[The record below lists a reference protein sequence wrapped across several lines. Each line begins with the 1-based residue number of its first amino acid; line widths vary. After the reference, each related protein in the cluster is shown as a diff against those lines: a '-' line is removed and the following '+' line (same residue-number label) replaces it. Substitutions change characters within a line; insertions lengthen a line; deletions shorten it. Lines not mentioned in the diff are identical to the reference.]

1 MKDQKELIA
10 KKLESLNIGL
20 SYDEIY
26 NLIEIPPQDDM
37 GDYSFPC
44 FSLAKIKRKNP
55 AQIASELKEEIG
67 EIETIEKIEV
77 LNAYINFFADK
88 SFIQNQ
94 ILNEVLEEKEN
105 YGKKQIGTGKN
116 VTIDFSAPNIAKPFH
131 IGHIRSTVIGDAIRN
146 IYKALGY
153 NTIGINYIGDYG
165 TQFGVMIAAYKLW
178 GDKEAIDA
186 DPINELL
193 KLYVRYNSEA
203 EDDPSMMDAARAE
216 FRNLEEG
223 QEEAVELWQWFKD
236 LSLKEFD
243 RVYEILDIKFDNYH
257 GESYNAKAEPRVIKE
272 LKDKKLLV
280 ESEGAQIMDLSDED
294 LPPAIILKSNGS
306 SAYITRDIATA
317 ENRDMEY
324 GYYKNLYVVA
334 SQQNLHFQ
342 QLRKILKKMGHDY
355 WEKCIHIP
363 FGLVSMKD
371 KTLSTRRGHV
381 IFLEDVLNKAIEK
394 TKEIMVERN
403 ADIDD
408 IDKTA
413 QIVGIG
419 AVKFQELYNN
429 RIKDY
434 VFNWDN
440 LLNFNGETGPYVQYT
455 YARAKSVLRKAGKEE
470 FEKMNFSKLNTAE
483 EMALIKSIGLFED
496 ALIKAHDKY
505 EPSMVSRAI
514 MDIAKNFNKFYNA
527 HQINVEDEELQNERL
542 ALTYAA
548 AIVIKEGLALLGIK
562 TVEKM

>member
-1 MKDQKELIA
+1 MKDQKVIIA
-10 KKLESLNIGL
+10 KKLEELDLGL

-26 NLIEIPPQDDM
+26 DLIEIPPQDDM

-44 FSLAKIKRKNP
+44 FSLAKIKRQNP
-55 AQIASELKEEIG
+55 AQIASELKDQIG
-67 EIETIEKIEV
+67 ELETFEKVET
-77 LNAYINFFADK
+77 LNAYINFYSDK
-88 SFIQNQ
+88 AFIQNQ
-94 ILNEVLEEKEN
+94 VLNEVLKEKEN

-178 GDKEAIDA
+178 GDKKAIDA

-193 KLYVRYNSEA
+193 KLYVRYNTEA
-203 EDDPSMMDAARAE
+203 EDDPKMMDAARQE

-243 RVYEILDIKFDNYH
+243 RVYAMLDIEFDNYH
-257 GESYNAKAEPRVIKE
+257 GESYNAAAEPRVISE
-272 LKDKKLLV
+272 LKEKNLLV
-280 ESEGAQIMDLSDED
+280 DSEGAQIIDLTDED

-317 ENRDMEY
+317 ENRDLEY

-355 WEKCIHIP
+355 WEDCIHIP

-394 TKEIMVERN
+394 TKEIMADRD
-403 ADIDD
+403 ADIEN
-408 IDKTA
+408 IDETA

-419 AVKFQELYNN
+419 AVKFKSYTTTESKTMYL
-429 RIKDY
+429 
-434 VFNWDN
+434 
-440 LLNFNGETGPYVQYT
+440 TGIT
-455 YARAKSVLRKAGKEE
+455 Y
-470 FEKMNFSKLNTAE
+470 
-483 EMALIKSIGLFED
+483 
-496 ALIKAHDKY
+496 
-505 EPSMVSRAI
+505 
-514 MDIAKNFNKFYNA
+514 
-527 HQINVEDEELQNERL
+527 
-542 ALTYAA
+542 
-548 AIVIKEGLALLGIK
+548 
-562 TVEKM
+562 

>member
-67 EIETIEKIEV
+67 EIDTIEKIEV

-94 ILNEVLEEKEN
+94 ILNEVLEEKED

-193 KLYVRYNSEA
+193 KLYVRYNTEA
-203 EDDPSMMDAARAE
+203 EEDPSMMDAARAE

-243 RVYEILDIKFDNYH
+243 RVYDILDIKFDNYH

-272 LKDKKLLV
+272 LRDKNLLI
-280 ESEGAQIMDLSDED
+280 ESDGAQIMDLSDED

-470 FEKMNFSKLNTAE
+470 FEKMNFSKLNSVE

-527 HQINVEDEELQNERL
+527 HQINVEDEQLQNERL
-542 ALTYAA
+542 ALTYAS

>member
-1 MKDQKELIA
+1 MKDQKVIIA
-10 KKLESLNIGL
+10 KKLEELDLGL

-26 NLIEIPPQDDM
+26 DLIEIPPQDDM

-44 FSLAKIKRKNP
+44 FSLAKIKRQNP
-55 AQIASELKEEIG
+55 AQIASELKDEIG
-67 EIETIEKIEV
+67 ELETFEKVEV
-77 LNAYINFFADK
+77 LNAYINFYSDK
-88 SFIQNQ
+88 AFIQNQ
-94 ILNEVLEEKEN
+94 VLNEVLKEKEN

-178 GDKEAIDA
+178 GDKKAIDA

-193 KLYVRYNSEA
+193 KLYVRYNTEA
-203 EDDPSMMDAARAE
+203 EDDPKMMDAARQE

-243 RVYEILDIKFDNYH
+243 RVYKMLDIEFDNYH
-257 GESYNAKAEPRVIKE
+257 GESYNAASEPRVISE
-272 LKDKKLLV
+272 LKEKNLLV
-280 ESEGAQIMDLSDED
+280 DSEGAQIMDLTDED

-317 ENRDMEY
+317 ENRDIEY
-324 GYYKNLYVVA
+324 GFYKNLYVVA

-342 QLRKILKKMGHDY
+342 QLRKILKKMDHEF
-355 WEKCIHIP
+355 WEDCIHIP

-394 TKEIMVERN
+394 TKEIMNDRD
-403 ADIDD
+403 ADIEN
-408 IDKTA
+408 IEETA

-455 YARAKSVLRKAGKEE
+455 YARSKSVLAKAGKEE
-470 FEKMNFSKLNTAE
+470 FSELDFKNLNTPE
-483 EMALIKSIGLFED
+483 EMALIKSIAGFED
-496 ALIKAHDKY
+496 SLIKAHDKY
-505 EPSMVSRAI
+505 EPSIVSRQI
-514 MDIAKNFNKFYNA
+514 MEIAKNFNKFYNA
-527 HQINVEDEELQNERL
+527 HQIMVEDEDVKNERL

-548 AIVIKEGLALLGIK
+548 SIVIKEGLALLGIK

>member
-1 MKDQKELIA
+1 MKDQKVIIA
-10 KKLESLNIGL
+10 KKLEELDLGL

-26 NLIEIPPQDDM
+26 DLIEIPPQDDM

-44 FSLAKIKRKNP
+44 FSLAKIKRQNP
-55 AQIASELKEEIG
+55 AQIASELKDEIG
-67 EIETIEKIEV
+67 ELETFEKVEV
-77 LNAYINFFADK
+77 LNAYINFYSDK
-88 SFIQNQ
+88 AFIQNQ
-94 ILNEVLEEKEN
+94 VLNEVLKEKEN

-131 IGHIRSTVIGDAIRN
+131 IGHIRSTVIGDSIRN

-193 KLYVRYNSEA
+193 KLYVRYNTEA
-203 EDDPSMMDAARAE
+203 EDDPKMMDAARQE

-243 RVYEILDIKFDNYH
+243 RVYDMLDIEFDNYH
-257 GESYNAKAEPRVIKE
+257 GESYNAAAEPRVISE
-272 LKDKKLLV
+272 LKEKNLLV
-280 ESEGAQIMDLSDED
+280 DSEGAQIMDLTEED

-317 ENRDMEY
+317 ENRNIEY
-324 GYYKNLYVVA
+324 GFYKNLYVVA

-342 QLRKILKKMGHDY
+342 QLRKILKTMGHDY
-355 WEKCIHIP
+355 WQDCIHIP

-394 TKEIMVERN
+394 TKEIMADRD
-403 ADIDD
+403 ADIEN
-408 IDKTA
+408 IDETA

-455 YARAKSVLRKAGKEE
+455 YARAKSVLAKAGKEE
-470 FEKMNFSKLNTAE
+470 FEEIDFKNLNTPE
-483 EMALIKSIGLFED
+483 EMALIKSIAGFED
-496 ALIKAHDKY
+496 SLIKAHDKY
-505 EPSMVSRAI
+505 EPSIVSRQI
-514 MDIAKNFNKFYNA
+514 MEIAKNFNKCYNA
-527 HQINVEDEELQNERL
+527 HQIMVEDEDVKNERL

-548 AIVIKEGLALLGIK
+548 SIVIKEGLALLGIK

>member
-408 IDKTA
+408 IDRTA

-470 FEKMNFSKLNTAE
+470 FEKMNFSKLNSAE

>member
-1 MKDQKELIA
+1 MKDQKVIIA
-10 KKLESLNIGL
+10 KKLEELDLGL

-26 NLIEIPPQDDM
+26 DLIEIPPQDDM

-44 FSLAKIKRKNP
+44 FSLAKIKRQNP
-55 AQIASELKEEIG
+55 AQIASELKDEIG
-67 EIETIEKIEV
+67 ELETFEKVEV
-77 LNAYINFFADK
+77 LNAYINFYSDK
-88 SFIQNQ
+88 AFIQNQ
-94 ILNEVLEEKEN
+94 VLNEVLKEKEN

-193 KLYVRYNSEA
+193 KLYVRYNTEA
-203 EDDPSMMDAARAE
+203 EDDPKMMDAARQE

-243 RVYEILDIKFDNYH
+243 RVYEMLDIEFDNYH
-257 GESYNAKAEPRVIKE
+257 GESYNAAAEPRVIAE
-272 LKDKKLLV
+272 LKEKNLLV
-280 ESEGAQIMDLSDED
+280 DSEGAQIMDLTEED

-317 ENRDMEY
+317 ENRNIEY
-324 GYYKNLYVVA
+324 GFYKNLYVVA

-342 QLRKILKKMGHDY
+342 QLRKILKTMGHDY
-355 WEKCIHIP
+355 WQDCIHIP

-394 TKEIMVERN
+394 TKEIMADRD
-403 ADIDD
+403 ADIEN
-408 IDKTA
+408 IEETA
-413 QIVGIG
+413 HIVGIG

-455 YARAKSVLRKAGKEE
+455 YARAKSVLAKAGKEE
-470 FEKMNFSKLNTAE
+470 FAELDFKNLNTPE
-483 EMALIKSIGLFED
+483 EMALIKSIAGFED
-496 ALIKAHDKY
+496 SLIKAHDKY
-505 EPSMVSRAI
+505 EPSIVSRQI
-514 MDIAKNFNKFYNA
+514 MEIAKNFNKFYNA
-527 HQINVEDEELQNERL
+527 HQIMVEDEDVKNERL

-548 AIVIKEGLALLGIK
+548 SIVIKEGLALLGIK

>member
-1 MKDQKELIA
+1 MKDQKVIIA
-10 KKLESLNIGL
+10 KKLKELDLGL

-26 NLIEIPPQDDM
+26 DLIEIPPQDDM
-37 GDYSFPC
+37 GDFSFPC
-44 FSLAKIKRKNP
+44 FSLAKIKRQNP
-55 AQIASELKEEIG
+55 AQIASELKDEIG
-67 EIETIEKIEV
+67 ELETFEKVEV
-77 LNAYINFFADK
+77 LNAYINFYSDK
-88 SFIQNQ
+88 AFIQNQ
-94 ILNEVLEEKEN
+94 VLNEVLKEKEN

-131 IGHIRSTVIGDAIRN
+131 IGHIRSTVIGDSIRN

-193 KLYVRYNSEA
+193 KLYVRYNTEA
-203 EDDPSMMDAARAE
+203 EDDPKMMDAARQE

-243 RVYEILDIKFDNYH
+243 RVYAMLDIEFDNYH
-257 GESYNAKAEPRVIKE
+257 GESYNAAAEPRVISE
-272 LKDKKLLV
+272 LKEKNLLV
-280 ESEGAQIMDLSDED
+280 DSEGAQIIDLTDED

-317 ENRDMEY
+317 ENRNIEY
-324 GYYKNLYVVA
+324 GFYKNLYVVA

-342 QLRKILKKMGHDY
+342 QLRKILKTMGHDY
-355 WEKCIHIP
+355 WQDCIHIP

-394 TKEIMVERN
+394 TKEIMADRD
-403 ADIDD
+403 ADIEN
-408 IDKTA
+408 IDETA

-455 YARAKSVLRKAGKEE
+455 YARAKSVLAKAGKEE
-470 FEKMNFSKLNTAE
+470 FEEIDFKNLNTPE
-483 EMALIKSIGLFED
+483 EMALIKSIAGFED
-496 ALIKAHDKY
+496 SLIKAHDKY
-505 EPSMVSRAI
+505 EPSIVSRQI
-514 MDIAKNFNKFYNA
+514 MEIAKNFNKCYNA
-527 HQINVEDEELQNERL
+527 HQIMVEDEDVKNERL

-548 AIVIKEGLALLGIK
+548 SIVIKEGLALLGIK

>member
-272 LKDKKLLV
+272 LKDKNLLV

-317 ENRDMEY
+317 ENRDIEY

-470 FEKMNFSKLNTAE
+470 FEKMNFSKLNSAE

>member
-1 MKDQKELIA
+1 MKDQKVIIA
-10 KKLESLNIGL
+10 KKLEELDLGL

-26 NLIEIPPQDDM
+26 DLIEIPPQDDM

-44 FSLAKIKRKNP
+44 FSLAKIKRQNP
-55 AQIASELKEEIG
+55 AQIASELKDEIG
-67 EIETIEKIEV
+67 ELETFEKVEV
-77 LNAYINFFADK
+77 LNAYINFYSDK
-88 SFIQNQ
+88 AFIQNQ
-94 ILNEVLEEKEN
+94 VLNEVLKEKEN

-178 GDKEAIDA
+178 GDKKAIDA

-193 KLYVRYNSEA
+193 KLYVRYNTEA
-203 EDDPSMMDAARAE
+203 EDDPKMMDAARQE

-243 RVYEILDIKFDNYH
+243 RVYAMLDIEFDNYH
-257 GESYNAKAEPRVIKE
+257 GESYNAAAEPRVISE
-272 LKDKKLLV
+272 LKEKNLLV
-280 ESEGAQIMDLSDED
+280 DSEGAQIIDLTDED

-317 ENRDMEY
+317 ENRDIEY

-355 WEKCIHIP
+355 WEDCIHIP

-394 TKEIMVERN
+394 TKEIMADRD
-403 ADIDD
+403 ADIEN
-408 IDKTA
+408 IEETA

-455 YARAKSVLRKAGKEE
+455 YARAKSVLAKAGKEE
-470 FEKMNFSKLNTAE
+470 FAELDFKNLNTPE
-483 EMALIKSIGLFED
+483 EMALIKSIAGFED
-496 ALIKAHDKY
+496 SLIKAHDKY
-505 EPSMVSRAI
+505 EPSIVSRQI
-514 MDIAKNFNKFYNA
+514 MEIAKNFNKFYNA
-527 HQINVEDEELQNERL
+527 HQIMVEDEDVKNERL

-548 AIVIKEGLALLGIK
+548 SIVIKEGLALLGIK

>member
-1 MKDQKELIA
+1 MKDQKVIIA
-10 KKLESLNIGL
+10 KKLEELDLGL

-26 NLIEIPPQDDM
+26 DLIEIPPQDDM

-44 FSLAKIKRKNP
+44 FSLAKIKRQNP
-55 AQIASELKEEIG
+55 AQIASELKDQIG
-67 EIETIEKIEV
+67 ELETFEKVET
-77 LNAYINFFADK
+77 LNAYINFYSDK
-88 SFIQNQ
+88 AFIQNQ
-94 ILNEVLEEKEN
+94 VLNEVLREKEN

-193 KLYVRYNSEA
+193 KLYVRYNTEA
-203 EDDPSMMDAARAE
+203 EDDPKMMDAARQE

-243 RVYEILDIKFDNYH
+243 RVYEMLDIEFDNYH
-257 GESYNAKAEPRVIKE
+257 GESYNAAAEPRVIAE
-272 LKDKKLLV
+272 LKEKNLLV
-280 ESEGAQIMDLSDED
+280 DSEGAQIMDLTEED

-317 ENRDMEY
+317 ENRNIEY
-324 GYYKNLYVVA
+324 GFYKNLYVVA

-342 QLRKILKKMGHDY
+342 QLRKILKTMGHDY
-355 WEKCIHIP
+355 WQDCIHIP

-394 TKEIMVERN
+394 TKEIMADRD
-403 ADIDD
+403 ADIEN
-408 IDKTA
+408 IEETA
-413 QIVGIG
+413 HIVGIG

-455 YARAKSVLRKAGKEE
+455 YARAKSVLAKAGKEE
-470 FEKMNFSKLNTAE
+470 FAELDFKNLNTPE
-483 EMALIKSIGLFED
+483 EMALIKSIAGFED
-496 ALIKAHDKY
+496 SLIKAHDKY
-505 EPSMVSRAI
+505 EPSIVSRQI
-514 MDIAKNFNKFYNA
+514 MEIAKNFNKFYNA
-527 HQINVEDEELQNERL
+527 HQIMVEDEDVKNERL

-548 AIVIKEGLALLGIK
+548 SIVIKEGLALLGIK

>member
-193 KLYVRYNSEA
+193 KLYVRYNTEA

-243 RVYEILDIKFDNYH
+243 RVYDILDIKFDNYH

-470 FEKMNFSKLNTAE
+470 FEKMNFSKLNSVE

-496 ALIKAHDKY
+496 ALIKANDKY

-527 HQINVEDEELQNERL
+527 HQINVEDEQLQNERL
-542 ALTYAA
+542 ALTYAS

>member
-1 MKDQKELIA
+1 MKDQKEIIA
-10 KKLESLNIGL
+10 KKLEGLDIGL
-20 SYDEIY
+20 SYDKIY
-26 NLIEIPPQDDM
+26 DLIEIPPQDDM

-44 FSLAKIKRKNP
+44 FSLAKIKRQNP
-55 AQIASELKEEIG
+55 AQIASDLKEEIG
-67 EIETIEKIEV
+67 ELETFEKVET
-77 LNAYINFFADK
+77 LNAYVNFYSDK
-88 SFIQNQ
+88 TFIQNQ
-94 ILNEVLEEKEN
+94 VLNEVLKEKEN
-105 YGKKQIGTGKN
+105 YGKKQIGTGKT

-146 IYKALGY
+146 IYQALGY
-153 NTIGINYIGDYG
+153 NTVGINYLGDYG

-178 GDKEAIDA
+178 GDKAAIDA
-186 DPINELL
+186 DPINQLL
-193 KLYVRYNSEA
+193 QLYVRYNTEA
-203 EDDPSMMDAARAE
+203 EEDPSMMDAARQE

-243 RVYEILDIKFDNYH
+243 RVYEMLDIKFDNYQ
-257 GESYNAKAEPRVIKE
+257 GESFNAAREPQVIAE
-272 LKDKKLLV
+272 LKEKNLLV
-280 ESEGAQIMDLSDED
+280 DSDGAQIIDLTDED

-317 ENRDMEY
+317 ENRVDEFDF
-324 GYYKNLYVVA
+324 YKNIYVVA

-355 WEKCIHIP
+355 WQDCIHIP

-381 IFLEDVLNKAIEK
+381 IFLEDVLNKAIDK
-394 TKEIMVERN
+394 TKEIMADRD
-403 ADIDD
+403 ADIDNLD
-408 IDKTA
+408 ETA
-413 QIVGIG
+413 HIVGIG

-455 YARAKSVLRKAGKEE
+455 YARAKSVLEKAGKSE
-470 FEKMNFSKLNTAE
+470 FDSLDFKNLNTAE
-483 EMALIKSIGLFED
+483 EMALIKSIAGFED

-505 EPSMVSRAI
+505 EPSIVSRQI
-514 MDIAKNFNKFYNA
+514 MEIAKNFNKFYNA
-527 HQINVEDEELQNERL
+527 HQIMVEDEDVKNERL
-542 ALTYAA
+542 ALTYATS
-548 AIVIKEGLALLGIK
+548 IVIKEGLALLGIK

>member
-1 MKDQKELIA
+1 MKDQKVIIA
-10 KKLESLNIGL
+10 KKLEELDLGL

-26 NLIEIPPQDDM
+26 DLIEIPPQDDM

-44 FSLAKIKRKNP
+44 FSLAKIKRQNP
-55 AQIASELKEEIG
+55 AQIASELKDEIG
-67 EIETIEKIEV
+67 ELETFEKVEV
-77 LNAYINFFADK
+77 LNAYINFYSDK
-88 SFIQNQ
+88 AFIQNQ
-94 ILNEVLEEKEN
+94 VLNEVLKEKEN

-178 GDKEAIDA
+178 GDKKAIDA

-193 KLYVRYNSEA
+193 KLYVRYNTEA
-203 EDDPSMMDAARAE
+203 EDDPKMMDAARQE

-243 RVYEILDIKFDNYH
+243 RVYKMLDIEFDNYH
-257 GESYNAKAEPRVIKE
+257 GESYNAASEPRVISE
-272 LKDKKLLV
+272 LKEKNLLV
-280 ESEGAQIMDLSDED
+280 DSEGAQIIDLTDED

-317 ENRDMEY
+317 ENRDIEY
-324 GYYKNLYVVA
+324 GFYKNLYVVA

-342 QLRKILKKMGHDY
+342 QLRKILKKMDHEF
-355 WEKCIHIP
+355 WEDCIHIP

-394 TKEIMVERN
+394 TKEIMNDRD
-403 ADIDD
+403 ADIEN
-408 IDKTA
+408 IEETA

-455 YARAKSVLRKAGKEE
+455 YARAKSVLAKAGKEE
-470 FEKMNFSKLNTAE
+470 FSELDFKNLNTPE
-483 EMALIKSIGLFED
+483 EMALIKSIAGFED
-496 ALIKAHDKY
+496 SLIKAHDKY
-505 EPSMVSRAI
+505 EPSIVSRQI
-514 MDIAKNFNKFYNA
+514 MEIAKNFNKFYNA
-527 HQINVEDEELQNERL
+527 HQIMVEDEDVKNERL

-548 AIVIKEGLALLGIK
+548 SIVIKEGLALLGIK

>member
-1 MKDQKELIA
+1 MKDQKVIIA
-10 KKLESLNIGL
+10 KKLEELDLGL

-26 NLIEIPPQDDM
+26 DLIEIPPQDDM

-44 FSLAKIKRKNP
+44 FSLAKIKRQNP
-55 AQIASELKEEIG
+55 AQIASELKDEIG
-67 EIETIEKIEV
+67 ELETFEKVEV
-77 LNAYINFFADK
+77 LNAYINFYSDK
-88 SFIQNQ
+88 AFIQNQ
-94 ILNEVLEEKEN
+94 VLNEVLKEKEN

-178 GDKEAIDA
+178 GDKKAIDA

-193 KLYVRYNSEA
+193 KLYVRYNTEA
-203 EDDPSMMDAARAE
+203 EDDPKMMDAARQE

-243 RVYEILDIKFDNYH
+243 RVYKMLDIEFDNYH
-257 GESYNAKAEPRVIKE
+257 GESYNAASEPRVISE
-272 LKDKKLLV
+272 LKEKNLLV
-280 ESEGAQIMDLSDED
+280 DSEGAQIIDLTDED

-317 ENRDMEY
+317 ENRDIEY
-324 GYYKNLYVVA
+324 GFYKNLYVVA

-342 QLRKILKKMGHDY
+342 QLRKILKKMDHEF
-355 WEKCIHIP
+355 WEDCIHIP

-394 TKEIMVERN
+394 TKEIMADRD
-403 ADIDD
+403 ADIENVEE
-408 IDKTA
+408 TA

-455 YARAKSVLRKAGKEE
+455 YARSKSVLAKAGKEE
-470 FEKMNFSKLNTAE
+470 FSELDFKNLNTPE
-483 EMALIKSIGLFED
+483 EMALIKSIAGFED
-496 ALIKAHDKY
+496 SLIKAHDKY
-505 EPSMVSRAI
+505 EPSIVSRQI
-514 MDIAKNFNKFYNA
+514 MEIAKNFNKFYNA
-527 HQINVEDEELQNERL
+527 HQIMVEDEDVKNERL

-548 AIVIKEGLALLGIK
+548 SIVIKEGLALLGIK

>member
-193 KLYVRYNSEA
+193 KLYVRYNTEA

-243 RVYEILDIKFDNYH
+243 RVYDILDIKFDNYH

-470 FEKMNFSKLNTAE
+470 FEKMNFSKLNSVE

-527 HQINVEDEELQNERL
+527 HQINVEDEQLQNERL
-542 ALTYAA
+542 ALTYAS

>member
-1 MKDQKELIA
+1 MKDQKVIIA
-10 KKLESLNIGL
+10 KKLEELDLGL

-26 NLIEIPPQDDM
+26 DLIEIPPQDDM

-44 FSLAKIKRKNP
+44 FSLAKIKRQNP
-55 AQIASELKEEIG
+55 AQIASELKDQIG
-67 EIETIEKIEV
+67 ELETFEKVET
-77 LNAYINFFADK
+77 LNAYINFYSDK
-88 SFIQNQ
+88 AFIQNQ
-94 ILNEVLEEKEN
+94 VLNEVLKEKEN

-178 GDKEAIDA
+178 GDKKAIDA

-193 KLYVRYNSEA
+193 KLYVRYNTEA
-203 EDDPSMMDAARAE
+203 EDDPKMMDAARQE

-243 RVYEILDIKFDNYH
+243 RVYAMLDIEFDNYH
-257 GESYNAKAEPRVIKE
+257 GESYNAAAEPRVISE
-272 LKDKKLLV
+272 LKEKNLLV
-280 ESEGAQIMDLSDED
+280 DSEGAQIIDLTDED

-317 ENRDMEY
+317 ENRDIEY

-355 WEKCIHIP
+355 WEDCIHIP

-394 TKEIMVERN
+394 TKEIMADRD
-403 ADIDD
+403 ADIEN
-408 IDKTA
+408 IDETA

-455 YARAKSVLRKAGKEE
+455 YARAKSVLAKAGKEE
-470 FEKMNFSKLNTAE
+470 FEEIDFKNLNTPE
-483 EMALIKSIGLFED
+483 EMALIKSLAGFED
-496 ALIKAHDKY
+496 SLIKAHDKY
-505 EPSMVSRAI
+505 EPSIVSRQI
-514 MDIAKNFNKFYNA
+514 MEIAKNFNKCYNA
-527 HQINVEDEELQNERL
+527 HQIMVEDEDVKNERL

-548 AIVIKEGLALLGIK
+548 SIVIKEGLALLGIK

>member
-223 QEEAVELWQWFKD
+223 QEEAVELWQRFKD

-272 LKDKKLLV
+272 LRDKKLLV
-280 ESEGAQIMDLSDED
+280 ESDGAQIMDLSDED

-470 FEKMNFSKLNTAE
+470 FEKMNFSKLNSAE

>member
-1 MKDQKELIA
+1 MKDQKVIIA
-10 KKLESLNIGL
+10 KKFEELDLGL

-26 NLIEIPPQDDM
+26 DLIEIPPQDDM

-44 FSLAKIKRKNP
+44 FSLAKIKRQNP
-55 AQIASELKEEIG
+55 AQIASELKDQIG
-67 EIETIEKIEV
+67 ELETFEKVET
-77 LNAYINFFADK
+77 LNAYINFYSDK
-88 SFIQNQ
+88 AFIQNQ
-94 ILNEVLEEKEN
+94 VLNEVLKEKEN

-178 GDKEAIDA
+178 GDKKAIDA

-193 KLYVRYNSEA
+193 KLYVRYNTEA
-203 EDDPSMMDAARAE
+203 EDDPKMMDAARQE

-243 RVYEILDIKFDNYH
+243 RVYAMLDIEFDNYH
-257 GESYNAKAEPRVIKE
+257 GESYNAAAEPRVISE
-272 LKDKKLLV
+272 LKEKNLLV
-280 ESEGAQIMDLSDED
+280 DSEGAQIIDLTDED

-317 ENRDMEY
+317 ENRNIEY

-355 WEKCIHIP
+355 WEDCIHIP

-394 TKEIMVERN
+394 TKEIMADRD
-403 ADIDD
+403 ADIEN
-408 IDKTA
+408 IDETA

-455 YARAKSVLRKAGKEE
+455 YARAKSVLAKAGKEE
-470 FEKMNFSKLNTAE
+470 FAELDFKNLNTPE
-483 EMALIKSIGLFED
+483 EMALIKSIAGFED

-505 EPSMVSRAI
+505 EPSIVSRQI
-514 MDIAKNFNKFYNA
+514 MEIAKNFNKFYNA
-527 HQINVEDEELQNERL
+527 HQIMVEDEDVKNERL

-548 AIVIKEGLALLGIK
+548 SIVIKEGLALLGIK

>member
-1 MKDQKELIA
+1 MKDQKVIIA
-10 KKLESLNIGL
+10 KKLEELDLGL

-26 NLIEIPPQDDM
+26 DLIEIPPQDDM

-44 FSLAKIKRKNP
+44 FSLAKIKRQNP
-55 AQIASELKEEIG
+55 AQIASELKDQIG
-67 EIETIEKIEV
+67 ELETFEKVET
-77 LNAYINFFADK
+77 LNAYINFYSDK
-88 SFIQNQ
+88 AFIQNQ
-94 ILNEVLEEKEN
+94 VLNEVLREKEN

-193 KLYVRYNSEA
+193 KLYVRYNTEA
-203 EDDPSMMDAARAE
+203 EDDPKMMDAARQE

-243 RVYEILDIKFDNYH
+243 RVYEMLDIEFDNYH
-257 GESYNAKAEPRVIKE
+257 GESYNAAAEPRVISE
-272 LKDKKLLV
+272 LKEKNLLV
-280 ESEGAQIMDLSDED
+280 DSEGAQIMDLTDED

-317 ENRDMEY
+317 ENRNIEY
-324 GYYKNLYVVA
+324 GFYKNLYVVA

-342 QLRKILKKMGHDY
+342 QLRKILKTMGHDY
-355 WEKCIHIP
+355 WQDCIHIP

-394 TKEIMVERN
+394 TKEIMADRD
-403 ADIDD
+403 ADIEN
-408 IDKTA
+408 IEETA
-413 QIVGIG
+413 HIVGIG

-455 YARAKSVLRKAGKEE
+455 YARAKSVLAKAGKEE
-470 FEKMNFSKLNTAE
+470 FAELDFKNLNTPE
-483 EMALIKSIGLFED
+483 EMALIKSIAGFED
-496 ALIKAHDKY
+496 SLIKAHDKY
-505 EPSMVSRAI
+505 EPSIVSRQI
-514 MDIAKNFNKFYNA
+514 MEIAKNFNKFYNA
-527 HQINVEDEELQNERL
+527 HQIMVEDEDVKNERL

-548 AIVIKEGLALLGIK
+548 SIVIKEGLALLGIK

>member
-470 FEKMNFSKLNTAE
+470 FEKMNFSKLNSAE

>member
-1 MKDQKELIA
+1 MKDQKVIIA
-10 KKLESLNIGL
+10 KKLKELDLGL

-26 NLIEIPPQDDM
+26 DLIEIPPQDDM
-37 GDYSFPC
+37 GDFSFPC
-44 FSLAKIKRKNP
+44 FSLAKIKRQNP
-55 AQIASELKEEIG
+55 AQIASELKEQIG
-67 EIETIEKIEV
+67 ELETFEKVET
-77 LNAYINFFADK
+77 LNAYINFYSDK
-88 SFIQNQ
+88 AFIQNQ
-94 ILNEVLEEKEN
+94 VLNEVLKEKEN

-131 IGHIRSTVIGDAIRN
+131 IGHIRSTVIGDSIRN

-193 KLYVRYNSEA
+193 KLYVRYNTEA
-203 EDDPSMMDAARAE
+203 EDDPKMMDAARQE

-243 RVYEILDIKFDNYH
+243 RVYAMLDIEFDNYH
-257 GESYNAKAEPRVIKE
+257 GESYNAAAEPRVISE
-272 LKDKKLLV
+272 LKEKNLLV
-280 ESEGAQIMDLSDED
+280 DSEGAQIMDLTEED

-317 ENRDMEY
+317 ENRNIEY
-324 GYYKNLYVVA
+324 GFYKNLYVVA

-342 QLRKILKKMGHDY
+342 QLRKILKTMGHDY
-355 WEKCIHIP
+355 WQDCIHIP

-394 TKEIMVERN
+394 TKEIMADRD
-403 ADIDD
+403 ADIEN
-408 IDKTA
+408 IDETA

-455 YARAKSVLRKAGKEE
+455 YARAKSVLAKAGKEE
-470 FEKMNFSKLNTAE
+470 FEEIDFKNLNTPE
-483 EMALIKSIGLFED
+483 EMALIKSIAGFED
-496 ALIKAHDKY
+496 SLIKAHDKY
-505 EPSMVSRAI
+505 EPSIVSRQI
-514 MDIAKNFNKFYNA
+514 MEIAKNFNKCYNA
-527 HQINVEDEELQNERL
+527 HQIMVEDEDVKNERL

-548 AIVIKEGLALLGIK
+548 SIVIKEGLALLGIK

>member
-1 MKDQKELIA
+1 MKDQKVIIA
-10 KKLESLNIGL
+10 KKLEELDLGL

-26 NLIEIPPQDDM
+26 DLIEIPPQDDM

-44 FSLAKIKRKNP
+44 FSLAKIKRQNP
-55 AQIASELKEEIG
+55 AQIASELKDQIG
-67 EIETIEKIEV
+67 ELETFEKVET
-77 LNAYINFFADK
+77 LNAYINFYSDK
-88 SFIQNQ
+88 AFIQNQ
-94 ILNEVLEEKEN
+94 VLNEVLKEKEN

-178 GDKEAIDA
+178 GDKKAIDA

-193 KLYVRYNSEA
+193 KLYVRYNTEA
-203 EDDPSMMDAARAE
+203 EDDPKMMDAARQE

-243 RVYEILDIKFDNYH
+243 RVYAMLDIEFDNYH
-257 GESYNAKAEPRVIKE
+257 GESYNAAAEPRVISE
-272 LKDKKLLV
+272 LKEKNLLV
-280 ESEGAQIMDLSDED
+280 DSEGAQIIDLTDED

-317 ENRDMEY
+317 ENRDLEY

-355 WEKCIHIP
+355 WEDCIHIP

-394 TKEIMVERN
+394 TKEIMADRD
-403 ADIDD
+403 ADIDN
-408 IDKTA
+408 IDETA
-413 QIVGIG
+413 HIVGIG

-455 YARAKSVLRKAGKEE
+455 YARAKSVLAKAGKEE
-470 FEKMNFSKLNTAE
+470 FAELDFKNLNTPE
-483 EMALIKSIGLFED
+483 EMALIKSIAGFED
-496 ALIKAHDKY
+496 SLIKAHDKY
-505 EPSMVSRAI
+505 EPSIVSRQI
-514 MDIAKNFNKFYNA
+514 MEIAKNFNKFYNA
-527 HQINVEDEELQNERL
+527 HQIMVEDEDVKNERL

-548 AIVIKEGLALLGIK
+548 SIVIKEGLALLGIK

>member
-272 LKDKKLLV
+272 LKDKNLLV

-317 ENRDMEY
+317 ENRDIEY

-355 WEKCIHIP
+355 WAKCIHIP

-483 EMALIKSIGLFED
+483 EMSLIKSIGLFED

-542 ALTYAA
+542 ALTYAS

>member
-1 MKDQKELIA
+1 MKDQKVIIA
-10 KKLESLNIGL
+10 KKLEELDLGL

-26 NLIEIPPQDDM
+26 DLIEIPPQDDM

-44 FSLAKIKRKNP
+44 FSLAKIKRQNP
-55 AQIASELKEEIG
+55 AQIASEIKEQIG
-67 EIETIEKIEV
+67 ELETFEKVET
-77 LNAYINFFADK
+77 LNAYINFYSDK
-88 SFIQNQ
+88 AFIQNQ
-94 ILNEVLEEKEN
+94 VLNEVLKEKEN

-193 KLYVRYNSEA
+193 KLYVRYNTEA
-203 EDDPSMMDAARAE
+203 EDDPKMMDAARQE

-243 RVYEILDIKFDNYH
+243 RVYAMLDIEFDNYH
-257 GESYNAKAEPRVIKE
+257 GESYNAAAEPRVISE
-272 LKDKKLLV
+272 LKEKNLLV
-280 ESEGAQIMDLSDED
+280 DSEGAQIIDLTDED

-317 ENRDMEY
+317 ENRDIEY

-355 WEKCIHIP
+355 WEDCIHIP

-394 TKEIMVERN
+394 TKEIMADRD
-403 ADIDD
+403 ADIDN
-408 IDKTA
+408 IDETA
-413 QIVGIG
+413 HIVGIG

-455 YARAKSVLRKAGKEE
+455 YARAKSVLAKAGKEE
-470 FEKMNFSKLNTAE
+470 FAELDFKNLNTPE
-483 EMALIKSIGLFED
+483 EMALIKSIAGFED
-496 ALIKAHDKY
+496 SLIKAHDKY
-505 EPSMVSRAI
+505 EPSIVSRQI
-514 MDIAKNFNKFYNA
+514 MEIAKNFNKFYNA
-527 HQINVEDEELQNERL
+527 HQIMVEDEDVKNERL

-548 AIVIKEGLALLGIK
+548 SIVIKEGLALLGIK

>member
-1 MKDQKELIA
+1 MKDQKVIIA
-10 KKLESLNIGL
+10 KKLEELDLGL

-26 NLIEIPPQDDM
+26 DLIEIPPQDDM

-44 FSLAKIKRKNP
+44 FSLAKIKRQNP
-55 AQIASELKEEIG
+55 AQIASELKEQIG
-67 EIETIEKIEV
+67 ELETFEKVET
-77 LNAYINFFADK
+77 LNAYINFYSDK
-88 SFIQNQ
+88 AFIQNQ
-94 ILNEVLEEKEN
+94 VLNEVLKEKEN
-105 YGKKQIGTGKN
+105 YGKKQIGTGKT

-131 IGHIRSTVIGDAIRN
+131 IGHIRSTVIGDSIRN

-178 GDKEAIDA
+178 GDKKAIDA

-193 KLYVRYNSEA
+193 KLYVRYNTEA
-203 EDDPSMMDAARAE
+203 EDDPKMMDAARQE

-243 RVYEILDIKFDNYH
+243 RVYAMLDIEFDNYH
-257 GESYNAKAEPRVIKE
+257 GESYNAAAEPRVISE
-272 LKDKKLLV
+272 LKEKNLLV
-280 ESEGAQIMDLSDED
+280 DSEGAQIIDLTDED

-317 ENRDMEY
+317 TNRDIEY
-324 GYYKNLYVVA
+324 GFYKNLYVVA

-342 QLRKILKKMGHDY
+342 QLRKILKKMDHEFWQD
-355 WEKCIHIP
+355 CIHIP

-394 TKEIMVERN
+394 TKEIMADRD
-403 ADIDD
+403 ADIEN
-408 IDKTA
+408 IDETA

-455 YARAKSVLRKAGKEE
+455 YARAKSVLAKAGKEE
-470 FEKMNFSKLNTAE
+470 FAELDFKNLNTQE
-483 EMALIKSIGLFED
+483 EMALIKSIAGFED
-496 ALIKAHDKY
+496 SLIKAHDKY
-505 EPSMVSRAI
+505 EPSIVSRQI
-514 MDIAKNFNKFYNA
+514 MEIAKNFNKFYNA
-527 HQINVEDEELQNERL
+527 HQIMVEDEDVKNERL

-548 AIVIKEGLALLGIK
+548 SIVIKEGLALLGIK

>member
-1 MKDQKELIA
+1 MKDQKVIIA
-10 KKLESLNIGL
+10 KKLEELDLGL

-26 NLIEIPPQDDM
+26 DLIEIPPQDDM

-44 FSLAKIKRKNP
+44 FSLAKIKRQNP
-55 AQIASELKEEIG
+55 AQIASELKDQIG
-67 EIETIEKIEV
+67 ELETFEKVET
-77 LNAYINFFADK
+77 LNAYINFYSDK
-88 SFIQNQ
+88 AFIQNQ
-94 ILNEVLEEKEN
+94 VLNEVLKEKEN

-178 GDKEAIDA
+178 GDKKAIDA

-193 KLYVRYNSEA
+193 KLYVRYNTEA
-203 EDDPSMMDAARAE
+203 EDDPKMMDAARQE

-243 RVYEILDIKFDNYH
+243 RVYAMLDIEFDNYH
-257 GESYNAKAEPRVIKE
+257 GESYNAAAEPRVISE
-272 LKDKKLLV
+272 LKEKNLLV
-280 ESEGAQIMDLSDED
+280 DSEGAQIIDLTDED

-317 ENRDMEY
+317 ENRDLEY

-355 WEKCIHIP
+355 WEDCIHIP

-394 TKEIMVERN
+394 TKEIMADRD
-403 ADIDD
+403 ADIEN
-408 IDKTA
+408 IDETA

-455 YARAKSVLRKAGKEE
+455 YARAKSVLAKAGKEE
-470 FEKMNFSKLNTAE
+470 FAELDFKNLNTPE
-483 EMALIKSIGLFED
+483 EMALIKSIAGFED
-496 ALIKAHDKY
+496 SLIKAHDKY
-505 EPSMVSRAI
+505 EPSIVSRQI
-514 MDIAKNFNKFYNA
+514 MEIAKNFNKFYNA
-527 HQINVEDEELQNERL
+527 HQIMVEDEDVKNERL

-548 AIVIKEGLALLGIK
+548 SIVIKEGLALLGIK

>member
-1 MKDQKELIA
+1 MKDQKEIIA
-10 KKLESLNIGL
+10 KKLEGLDIGL
-20 SYDEIY
+20 SYDKIY
-26 NLIEIPPQDDM
+26 DLIEIPPQDDM

-44 FSLAKIKRKNP
+44 FSLAKIKRQNP
-55 AQIASELKEEIG
+55 AQIASDLKEEIG
-67 EIETIEKIEV
+67 ELETFEKVET
-77 LNAYINFFADK
+77 LNAYVNFYSDK
-88 SFIQNQ
+88 AFIQNQ
-94 ILNEVLEEKEN
+94 VLNEVLKEKED
-105 YGKKQIGTGKN
+105 YGKKQIGTGKT

-146 IYKALGY
+146 IYQALGY
-153 NTIGINYIGDYG
+153 NTVGINYLGDYG

-178 GDKEAIDA
+178 GDKAAIDA
-186 DPINELL
+186 DPINQLL
-193 KLYVRYNSEA
+193 QLYVRYNTEA
-203 EDDPSMMDAARAE
+203 EEDPSMMDAARQE

-243 RVYEILDIKFDNYH
+243 RVYEMLDIKFDNYQ
-257 GESYNAKAEPRVIKE
+257 GESFNAAREPQVIAE
-272 LKDKKLLV
+272 LKEKNLLV
-280 ESEGAQIMDLSDED
+280 DSDGAQIIDLTDED

-317 ENRDMEY
+317 ENRVDEFDF
-324 GYYKNLYVVA
+324 YKNIYVVA

-355 WEKCIHIP
+355 WQDCIHIP

-381 IFLEDVLNKAIEK
+381 IFLEDVLNKAIDK
-394 TKEIMVERN
+394 TKEIMADRD
-403 ADIDD
+403 ADIDNLD
-408 IDKTA
+408 ETA
-413 QIVGIG
+413 HIVGIG

-455 YARAKSVLRKAGKEE
+455 YARAKSVLEKAGKSE
-470 FEKMNFSKLNTAE
+470 FDSLDFKNLNTAE
-483 EMALIKSIGLFED
+483 EMALIKSIAGFED

-505 EPSMVSRAI
+505 EPSIVSRQI
-514 MDIAKNFNKFYNA
+514 MEIAKNFNKFYNA
-527 HQINVEDEELQNERL
+527 HQIMVEDEDVKNERL
-542 ALTYAA
+542 ALTYATS
-548 AIVIKEGLALLGIK
+548 IVIKEGLALLGIK

>member
-1 MKDQKELIA
+1 MKDQKEIIA
-10 KKLESLNIGL
+10 KKLEDLEIGL
-20 SYDEIY
+20 SYEEIY
-26 NLIEIPPQDDM
+26 DLIEIPPQDDM

-44 FSLAKIKRKNP
+44 FSLAKIKRQNP
-55 AQIASELKEEIG
+55 AQIASELKDQIG
-67 EIETIEKIEV
+67 ELETFEKVET
-77 LNAYINFFADK
+77 LNAYINFYSDK
-88 SFIQNQ
+88 AFIQNQ
-94 ILNEVLEEKEN
+94 VLNEVLREKEN
-105 YGKKQIGTGKN
+105 YGKKQIGTGKT

-131 IGHIRSTVIGDAIRN
+131 IGHIRSTVIGDSIRN

-153 NTIGINYIGDYG
+153 NTVGINYIGDYG

-178 GDKEAIDA
+178 GDKKAIDA

-193 KLYVRYNSEA
+193 KLYVRYNTEA
-203 EDDPSMMDAARAE
+203 EDDPKMMDAARQE

-236 LSLKEFD
+236 LSLKEFN
-243 RVYEILDIKFDNYH
+243 RVYKILDIEFDNYH
-257 GESYNAKAEPRVIKE
+257 GESYNAAAEPRVISE
-272 LKDKKLLV
+272 LKEKNLLV
-280 ESEGAQIMDLSDED
+280 DSEGAQIIDLTDED

-324 GYYKNLYVVA
+324 GFYKNLYVVA

-342 QLRKILKKMGHDY
+342 QLRKILKKMDHDF
-355 WEKCIHIP
+355 WQDCIHIP

-394 TKEIMVERN
+394 TKEIMNERD

-408 IDKTA
+408 IDQTA

-455 YARAKSVLRKAGKEE
+455 YARAKSVLAKAGKEE
-470 FEKMNFSKLNTAE
+470 FAEIDFNNLNTPE
-483 EMALIKSIGLFED
+483 EMALIKSIAGFED

-505 EPSMVSRAI
+505 EPSIVSRQI
-514 MDIAKNFNKFYNA
+514 MEIAKSFNKFYNA
-527 HQINVEDEELQNERL
+527 HQIMVDDEDVKNERL

-548 AIVIKEGLALLGIK
+548 SIVIKEGLALLGIK